1 MTDADLLSRI
11 NAHDW
16 EGRQVAWTPEAVGL
30 RLVEAYRVMD
40 RTPISFGPKSFGT
53 AWPGAI
59 VMSWEDLIDE
69 KDKQR
74 LMAAYGGEV
83 DWERWVDEKTIR
95 QLSRDRANEA
105 EKRMKR
111 SAPTAAQYSRAEEA
125 IRWPAVYLVDQPLL
139 ADAISTFSAC
149 RGLKRSLDAHMKE
162 RRRAADELIGIARAA
177 SKERKRG
184 TGRMRL
190 VEIGTLELTRQSLF
204 PGRNFDTAAL
214 YARRKVAME
223 IVCAGLVAARVVL
236 RLADDDESAA
246 PDTE

>member
-30 RLVEAYRVMD
+30 RLVESYRVMD
-40 RTPISFGPKSFGT
+40 RTPMSFGPKGAQGF
-53 AWPGAI
+53 WPSV

-74 LMAAYGGEV
+74 IMAAYGGDV

-111 SAPTAAQYSRAEEA
+111 SAPTAAQYSRAEEE

-149 RGLKRSLDAHMKE
+149 RGLKRSLDAHMRE

-177 SKERKRG
+177 AKERKRG

-223 IVCAGLVAARVVL
+223 IVCAGLVDARIVL

-246 PDTE
+246 SDTE

>member
-30 RLVEAYRVMD
+30 RLVESYRVMD
-40 RTPISFGPKSFGT
+40 RTPMSFGPKGAQGF
-53 AWPGAI
+53 WPGV

-74 LMAAYGGEV
+74 LMAAYGGEI

-125 IRWPAVYLVDQPLL
+125 IRWPAVYLADQPLL

-149 RGLKRSLDAHMKE
+149 RGLKRSLDAHMRE

-190 VEIGTLELTRQSLF
+190 AEIGTLDLTRQSLF

-214 YARRKVAME
+214 YERRKVAME

-236 RLADDDESAA
+236 RLADDD
-246 PDTE
+246 